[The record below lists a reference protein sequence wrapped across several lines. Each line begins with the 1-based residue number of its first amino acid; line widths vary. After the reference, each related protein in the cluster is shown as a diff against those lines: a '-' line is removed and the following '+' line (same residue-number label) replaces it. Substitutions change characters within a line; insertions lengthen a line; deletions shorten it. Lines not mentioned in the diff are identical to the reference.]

1 MALFSILA
9 VVLAAGLAL
18 FATSGGRDAQL
29 ATVADNVR
37 KASMVAIETGT
48 FFGRLMNIINPP
60 GKTKRA
66 PVKSRIGQRVGP
78 SMFDEDDED
87 DEYDDYH

>member
-1 MALFSILA
+1 MVLVSILA
-9 VVLAAGLAL
+9 VILAAGLAL

-29 ATVADNVR
+29 ANVADNVR

-48 FFGRLMNIINPP
+48 FFSRLMNIMNPP

-66 PVKSRIGQRVGP
+66 PVKSTRIGQRVGV
-78 SMFDEDDED
+78 SMFDDED
-87 DEYDDYH
+87 DYDYDDYH